1 MEIEKYTKFKNLYV
15 VSLVVGL
22 GIYFYFKVENNTLNM
37 QEEKYNLMII
47 IVFLLIGAVIVGV
60 EMAARQKKE
69 KYVSKRSIYGGLMI
83 AAIFIL
89 FRLLMSV
96 N

>member
-1 MEIEKYTKFKNLYV
+1 MMV
-15 VSLVVGL
+15 LVLFGTIMV
-22 GIYFYFKVENNTLNM
+22 VENNTLNM

-60 EMAARQKKE
+60 EMAARQKNE

-83 AAIFIL
+83 ATIFIL

>member
-1 MEIEKYTKFKNLYV
+1 MGIEKYTKFKNLYL

-22 GIYFYFKVENNTLNM
+22 GIYFYLKVENNILNM

-47 IVFLLIGAVIVGV
+47 ILFLIIGAVIVGT
-60 EMAARQKKE
+60 EMEARQKNE
-69 KYVSKRSIYGGLMI
+69 KYVSKRSIYGGISI
-83 AAIFIL
+83 AAVFII

-96 N
+96 F